1 MSLPRKRHRRK
12 KRASSWPQRHRNPHI
27 LLLIET
33 SRAFGREI
41 VEGIARYALENG
53 PWTIQFEDRTLDS
66 LPPAWLKEWRGEG
79 IIARTVDIK
88 MARML
93 WATKLPLV
101 ELYGDPR
108 INTARVTWDNDALGR
123 MAIEHFLN
131 CGLRRFAY
139 FTYGESWWTVK
150 HYAAFRKLLEEQ
162 GFDSSSYT
170 PPRSRRKMPV
180 WHESQIPGI
189 IQWLASLPRPIGIYT
204 AGDLNAVRL
213 IHICRELDI
222 AVPEEMAI
230 LGVGND
236 AVICETVHPTLSSID
251 LNARRVG
258 YEAAQLLDGMM
269 AGKHPK
275 DIVHIPPSHVAVRQ
289 STDLMVIDDAD
300 VIRATRF
307 IRECA
312 CRGID
317 VSRVTDEVGLSRSA
331 LERRFLHY
339 LGRTPKAEIMRI
351 RIEHAKMLLA
361 QTDKTS
367 ESIALRS
374 GFSSLAYFTRAF
386 HREVGMTPYAY
397 RRMRRISKEAVE
409 TIRQGDASLDIPR
422 TKR

>member
-1 MSLPRKRHRRK
+1 M
-12 KRASSWPQRHRNPHI
+12 
-27 LLLIET
+27 
-33 SRAFGREI
+33 
-41 VEGIARYALENG
+41 
-53 PWTIQFEDRTLDS
+53 IQFEDRTLDS
-66 LPPAWLKEWRGEG
+66 LPPAWLREWRGEG

-88 MARML
+88 MAKML

-108 INTARVTWDNDALGR
+108 INTVRVTWDNEALGQ
-123 MAIEHFLN
+123 MAFEHFIN
-131 CGLRRFAY
+131 CGLRQFAY
-139 FTYGESWWTVK
+139 FTYGESWWTAQ
-150 HYAAFRKLLEEQ
+150 HRAAFHKILEQQ
-162 GFDSSSYT
+162 GFGCYNYH
-170 PPRSRRKMPV
+170 PPRTHSRMPV
-180 WHESQIPGI
+180 WHESQIPMI
-189 IQWLASLPRPIGIYT
+189 IRWLASLPHPIGIYT

-213 IHICRELDI
+213 IHICRELNI

-236 AVICETVHPTLSSID
+236 AVICETVHPTLSSVD
-251 LNARRVG
+251 MNARRVG
-258 YEAAQLLDGMM
+258 YEAAQLLDRMM
-269 AGKHPK
+269 TGKHPK
-275 DIVHIPPSHVAVRQ
+275 DIIYIPPSHVAVRQ
-289 STDLMVIDDAD
+289 STDLMVIDDMD
-300 VIRATRF
+300 VVRATRF
-307 IRECA
+307 IREYA

-367 ESIALRS
+367 ENIALRS

-397 RRMRRISKEAVE
+397 RRMRRISNEAVE
-409 TIRQGDASLDIPR
+409 TVRQGNALLDIPR